1 MGPLCSSEL
10 APVGPFSGPGKEEG
24 PRLPGGGPEKRV
36 LGCEPNDSVK
46 AGKVLRLQS
55 LQRLKIGAPKIP
67 PVGVAWP
74 ACLTVLSDDLS
85 PTCEMTPLNLN
96 FQTPSVQLSCILE
109 LVSGCV

>member
-1 MGPLCSSEL
+1 M
-10 APVGPFSGPGKEEG
+10 
-24 PRLPGGGPEKRV
+24 PGGWPEKRV
-36 LGCEPNDSVK
+36 LGHEPSDSVE
-46 AGKVLRLQS
+46 AGKVLGLQS

-85 PTCEMTPLNLN
+85 PTCKLTPLNLN